1 MASFRYR
8 KPCRGLGKPS
18 VYAGNSPLSTP
29 FFWVNVAGEGDNSRV
44 GRLRVMV
51 VEDDDFTR
59 STVVSALQIQGVDVV
74 CETGSV
80 GPAMKLADE
89 LKPDAVI
96 LDLDLGAGPN
106 GIDLAIGLR
115 RKRPTIGIVLLTTFE
130 DPRLLHPK
138 IPSPPTGV
146 EYLVKRQ
153 VGEIEVLYKSIQK
166 AIANVANSK
175 KTPATNKQVSPE
187 LAKVTDS
194 QLETMRLIA
203 QGHSNAEIAKLRGV
217 SEKSIEQ
224 TISRLVA
231 NLDIP
236 KTGKGNQ
243 RVQISKL
250 YFRLTGSRTA

>member
-1 MASFRYR
+1 MRKIGESITPSAPIHAIIFSMA
-8 KPCRGLGKPS
+8 
-18 VYAGNSPLSTP
+18 
-29 FFWVNVAGEGDNSRV
+29 
-44 GRLRVMV
+44 RLRVMV

-59 STVVSALQIQGVDVV
+59 ATVVSALQIQGVDVV

-89 LKPDAVI
+89 LRPDAVV
-96 LDLDLGAGPN
+96 LDLDLGAGPT

-115 RKRPTIGIVLLTTFE
+115 RRYPKIGLVLLTTFE

-138 IPSPPTGV
+138 VPTPPTGT
-146 EYLVKRQ
+146 EYLVKKN
-153 VGEIEVLYKSIQK
+153 VGEIELLYKGIQK
-166 AIANVANSK
+166 AIANVAKS
-175 KTPATNKQVSPE
+175 TMPATEKTVSPE

-203 QGHSNAEIAKLRGV
+203 QGLSNAEIAKVRKV
-217 SEKSIEQ
+217 TEKSIEQ

-231 NLDIP
+231 NLNLP
-236 KTGKGNQ
+236 KGAENNQ

>member
-1 MASFRYR
+1 M
-8 KPCRGLGKPS
+8 K
-18 VYAGNSPLSTP
+18 
-29 FFWVNVAGEGDNSRV
+29 RV
-44 GRLRVMV
+44 RVMV

-115 RKRPTIGIVLLTTFE
+115 RKNPRIGIVLLTTFE
-130 DPRLLHPK
+130 DPRLLNAK
-138 IPSPPTGV
+138 IPNVPLGA
-146 EYLVKRQ
+146 EYLIKRQ
-153 VGEIEVLYKSIQK
+153 VGEIQTLYKAILK
-166 AIANVANSK
+166 AIASASNGKNLSV
-175 KTPATNKQVSPE
+175 NKNQGSPE
-187 LAKVTDS
+187 LEKVTDS

-203 QGHSNAEIAKLRGV
+203 KGHSNAEIAEIRGV
-217 SEKSIEQ
+217 TEKSIEQ
-224 TISRLVA
+224 TISRLVS

-243 RVQISKL
+243 RVQISKM

>member
-1 MASFRYR
+1 MA
-8 KPCRGLGKPS
+8 
-18 VYAGNSPLSTP
+18 
-29 FFWVNVAGEGDNSRV
+29 
-44 GRLRVMV
+44 RLRVVV

-59 STVVSALQIQGVDVV
+59 TTVVSALQIQGVDVV

-115 RKRPTIGIVLLTTFE
+115 RKRPTIGVVLLTTFE

-138 IPSPPTGV
+138 IPSPPSGV

-166 AIANVANSK
+166 SIANVANVKNS
-175 KTPATNKQVSPE
+175 PATKKQVSPE
-187 LAKVTDS
+187 LEKVTDS

-203 QGHSNAEIAKLRGV
+203 QGHSNAEIAKIRGV